1 MDRSEGP
8 APLGDAIRQLL
19 HDVTES
25 SELATHLDDKLDEE
39 PTSETRTVIYRI
51 VKEALNNV
59 VEHAHARGIVMAVAP
74 HELGVLV
81 TIEDNGDGFD
91 PVDALEPS
99 AEHLGLRVMR
109 ERAQMA
115 GGWLRAESAV
125 GSGTT
130 IAFWIPSGAQT
141 PRPD

>member
-1 MDRSEGP
+1 V
-8 APLGDAIRQLL
+8 A
-19 HDVTES
+19 ES
-25 SELATHLDDKLDEE
+25 SGIATHLDDKLDEE
-39 PTSETRTVIYRI
+39 PTSETRTVVYRI
-51 VKEALNNV
+51 VKEALINV
-59 VEHAHARGIVMAVAP
+59 AQHAHARGIVVAVAW
-74 HELGVLV
+74 HERGVLV
-81 TIEDNGDGFD
+81 TIEDNGVGFD

-115 GGWLRAESAV
+115 GGWLRADSAM

-130 IAFWIPSGAQT
+130 IAFWIPSGAQI